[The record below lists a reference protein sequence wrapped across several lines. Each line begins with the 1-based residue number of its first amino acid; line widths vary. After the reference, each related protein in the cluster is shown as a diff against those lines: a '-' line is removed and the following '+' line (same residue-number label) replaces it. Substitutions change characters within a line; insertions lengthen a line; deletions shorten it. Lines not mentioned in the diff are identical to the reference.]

1 MQKIFDEDGD
11 PLYLYEIRFAQ
22 TKGDWM
28 IGTDSKKAY
37 AYGEKFGSVGRH
49 GASRLLV
56 IDTHPA
62 AAIVNARRVLAK
74 KFEKWSPAMKTI
86 EEPKEVKSAVLIS
99 GGLHG

>member
-1 MQKIFDEDGD
+1 MKQLFDIDGD

-37 AYGEKFGSVGRH
+37 AYGKHFGTVGRH
-49 GASRLLV
+49 GASRLLL

-62 AAIVNARRVLAK
+62 AATVHARRVLAN
-74 KFEKWSPAMKTI
+74 KFEKWQAATKTI
-86 EEPKEVKSAVLIS
+86 EEPREVKSAVLLS
-99 GGLHG
+99 GGMRG